1 MPTLNCDKK
10 PSSWQRDIDRSTA
23 EYDDWFEETA
33 KAILG
38 EQRDEAAELTIAT
51 MRETQDLRDLSPEA
65 LQKHPAALY
74 VLRQAV
80 LPPLARARLVNFTG
94 VNPSLVDRMEK
105 RRTVGAM
112 TPEVQADLEALAEY
126 LEPHL
131 DPDLLPWL
139 ADDRKPTK
147 RERDRALLLLGDRH
161 ARAMF
166 DTEFRNAQEHRQK
179 DRLGRYLK
187 RRGLR
192 EGDKSVPVATLSP
205 GTFVMGRNLVGKTA
219 TGGSQN
225 LPTDCVIKPIKKS
238 LPLVALEMK
247 SAGDFVNPNKR
258 RKEESAKHEALGRA
272 YGKKTVMVL
281 QLFGY
286 FDEVYLEFE
295 ASAGLDWIW
304 DHRLK
309 DLTPYL
315 GT

>member
-1 MPTLNCDKK
+1 MPTRNCDKK
-10 PSSWQRDIDRSTA
+10 PSAWRRDIDRSTA
-23 EYDDWFEETA
+23 EYDDWFENTA
-33 KAILG
+33 KTVLQ
-38 EQRDEAAELTIAT
+38 EQRDNAAKLAIAT
-51 MRETQDLRDLSPEA
+51 MRETRDLRDLSPKA
-65 LQKHPAALY
+65 LQKHPASLY

-105 RRTVGAM
+105 RGTVGAV
-112 TPEVQADLEALAEY
+112 TPEVEGNLEALAEY

-179 DRLGRYLK
+179 DRLRQYLK
-187 RRGLR
+187 KRGLV
-192 EGDKSVPVATLSP
+192 EGDKSVPVAKLP
-205 GTFVMGRNLVGKTA
+205 AGTFVMGRNLVGKTA
-219 TGGSQN
+219 TGGNQN

-258 RKEESAKHEALGRA
+258 RKEESSKHEALDRA
-272 YGKKTVMVL
+272 YGKRAVMVL

-309 DLTPYL
+309 DLAPYL
-315 GT
+315 GA